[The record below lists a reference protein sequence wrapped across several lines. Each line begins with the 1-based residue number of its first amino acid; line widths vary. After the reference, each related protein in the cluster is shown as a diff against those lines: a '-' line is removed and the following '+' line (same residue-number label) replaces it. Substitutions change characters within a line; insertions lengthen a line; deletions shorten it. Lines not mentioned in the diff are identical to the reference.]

1 MGSFIGVGT
10 VSISDRAKKYLN
22 EVIESTRLSPGPFC
36 KKFEQEFAKVH
47 GCKYG
52 IFTNSGT
59 SSLHIA
65 VACLKERYNWQD
77 NDEIIVPA
85 ITFIATSNVLIHN
98 NLNPVF
104 VDVEKDTYNLDPKQL
119 KDKITDKT
127 RAIMPV
133 HCFGLP
139 SDMDPIIEIAKQH
152 NLKIIED
159 SCETML
165 VNYKGKP
172 VGSLSD
178 ISCFSTYACH
188 LIVTGVGGFCLT
200 NDPENAVIMR
210 SLANHGRDNI
220 YITMD
225 DIKEKKGEELKEIVG
240 RRFNFIRLG
249 HSFRATEMEAALGL
263 AQLEEHQGMMKRRKE
278 NATKLTQRLKEL
290 EDKNILQLPKIS
302 EETEHAFMMFPIV
315 LHNEPKE
322 RLVHYLEEKGIET
335 RDMLPLINQPIY
347 KEKCNL
353 KEGMFPISD
362 WINKNGFYIGC
373 HQDITNE
380 ELNYMIETIKD
391 FFKNE

>member
-36 KKFEQEFAKVH
+36 KKFEHEFAKVH
-47 GCKYG
+47 GCEYG

-77 NDEIIVPA
+77 NDEIIVPP
-85 ITFIATSNVLIHN
+85 ITFIASSNVLIHN

-200 NDPENAVIMR
+200 NDPESAIIMR

-225 DIKEKKGEELKEIVG
+225 DIQGKTGQELKEIVT

-249 HSFRATEMEAALGL
+249 HSFRGTEMEAALGL
-263 AQLEEHQGMMKRRKE
+263 AQLEEHQEMIKKRKE
-278 NATKLTQRLKEL
+278 NAEKLTISLKEL
-290 EDKNILQLPKIS
+290 EEKGIIQLPKIP
-302 EETEHAFMMFPIV
+302 EDRQHAFMMFPIV
-315 LHNEPKE
+315 LHHQPKE
-322 RLVHYLEEKGIET
+322 RIVNYLEEMDIET
-335 RDMLPLINQPIY
+335 RDML
-347 KEKCNL
+347 
-353 KEGMFPISD
+353 
-362 WINKNGFYIGC
+362 
-373 HQDITNE
+373 
-380 ELNYMIETIKD
+380 
-391 FFKNE
+391 